1 MTTIDLALRV
11 EQVCQDLVRS
21 GEHVTFAT
29 VAAHTG
35 LSRSTLYRHADLR
48 GLIEEH
54 RLRRRE
60 ALTLSGLAVEI
71 DQLRQS
77 LEAVAARTRHHEE
90 ILRRLTRRPS
100 RSASA

>member
-1 MTTIDLALRV
+1 VTTSDLVLRV
-11 EQVCQDLVRS
+11 EQVCLELVRS
-21 GEHVTFAT
+21 GQHVTFAT
-29 VAAHTG
+29 VAARTG
-35 LSRSTLYRHADLR
+35 LSRSTLYRHAELR
-48 GLIEEH
+48 ALIQEYRVH
-54 RLRRRE
+54 GRD

-90 ILRRLTRRPS
+90 LLRRLTHCPN